1 MRMRHTLLLA
11 AAAVMLAGCG
21 DRNLVLKVDVL
32 SYTDPASR
40 AANFGPIPAFP
51 GGFVTPEV
59 AVIDDK
65 HVSLLQGVS
74 DAVNIT
80 SVTLSLG
87 ALAIDYDGSGQATV
101 RIYMSDELTDPRT
114 TAPVLTEPI
123 NLVPAQTDTLRA
135 VLGDDPRVKA
145 LFAGKQLRMSVT
157 TELRGP
163 VSGNDLSGRF
173 VFTAIDGVVI
183 ARSKGF

>member
-1 MRMRHTLLLA
+1 MRMRRTLLLT

-40 AANFGPIPAFP
+40 STNFGPIPAVP
-51 GGFVTPEV
+51 GGFVTPEI

-65 HVSLLQGVS
+65 HISLLQGLS

-87 ALAIDYDGSGQATV
+87 ALAIDVDGSGQATV
-101 RIYMSDELTDPRT
+101 RIYMSDEQTSPQA
-114 TAPVLTEPI
+114 TAPVLTQVITLSPG
-123 NLVPAQTDTLRA
+123 QTETVRA

-157 TELRGP
+157 TALRGP
-163 VSGNDLSGRF
+163 ASGPPLSGQF